1 MKFLIFTLQE
11 MTPEQLTM
19 NTFRPIIKVNP
30 NEEIDTN
37 EGESTKDEE
46 QSITSTE
53 LSEEI
58 STSHTS
64 TEIQKSQNLQK
75 HLKLLLYST
84 IQYIMMMI
92 HLKTNL

>member
-1 MKFLIFTLQE
+1 MKFLIFILQE

-19 NTFRPIIKVNP
+19 NIFRPIIKVNP

-75 HLKLLLYST
+75 HLKFLLYST
-84 IQYIMMMI
+84 KQYIMMMI